1 MLRACVGHRRA
12 AKSPVL
18 TVSDRLCLKACKES
32 TSILQKCSKKNK
44 VNYLH
49 QGHLV
54 VNKSAQS
61 VVQQI
66 SPISLI
72 DA

>member
-1 MLRACVGHRRA
+1 MLRACVGHQRA

-44 VNYLH
+44 VNYLY

-54 VNKSAQS
+54 ANKTQS

-66 SPISLI
+66 SSISLI